1 MLYLEQLREGMK
13 ISFFYK
19 DYGTTVIGVVRYACR
34 SYIDVDGITYAPES
48 MFKIKV
54 IK

>member
-1 MLYLEQLREGMK
+1 MLYPEQLIPRMK

-19 DYGTTVIGVVRYACR
+19 DYGTTVIGIVRYACR
-34 SYIDVDGITYAPES
+34 SYIDVDGITYATES